1 MAHLCPAR
9 RCSVECPDQ
18 KLMCPDHW
26 RLVPRPLQVAVY
38 TAYDH
43 GRGMGSYALLAA
55 QTDAITAANA
65 RLTRR

>member
-1 MAHLCPAR
+1 
-9 RCSVECPDQ
+9 
-18 KLMCPDHW
+18 MCPDHW